1 MVDVGGAAA
10 GDETPEAGPGNRRP
24 ARERFQYHSVWWAL
38 AFAAVTTVGLA
49 LVAWG
54 LLILHAFVY
63 GSAAVIQLEP
73 IAPPDDARYLLAFT
87 IAVTVNLATAAAL
100 AWIAWYTPVRT
111 WPAALQGLAAAVLAA
126 VAGVCALLL
135 TLGINPV
142 DFALAR

>member
-1 MVDVGGAAA
+1 MVDVDETAT

-24 ARERFQYHSVWWAL
+24 ARGRFEYQPVWWAL

-49 LVAWG
+49 LLAWG
-54 LLILHAFVY
+54 LLILHALVY

-73 IAPPDDARYLLAFT
+73 ITPPDDALYLVAFT
-87 IAVTVNLATAAAL
+87 VAVMVNLASAAAL
-100 AWIAWYTPVRT
+100 AWIAWHTPVRA
-111 WPAALQGLAAAVLAA
+111 WPPALQGLAAAVLAA

-142 DFALAR
+142 DFVLAQ